1 MKKIILLFVMFLGF
15 GMTAQAQTASDPA
28 YVEAKAEINR
38 FLNYFELSDGQI
50 DEIMPLL
57 VKKHATLLNTEAEKT
72 TKNEIRMRFATLTLE
87 KLDANINNKIE
98 SNKELYNEI
107 FGITY

>member
-1 MKKIILLFVMFLGF
+1 
-15 GMTAQAQTASDPA
+15 
-28 YVEAKAEINR
+28 
-38 FLNYFELSDGQI
+38 
-50 DEIMPLL
+50 MPLL
-57 VKKHATLLNTEAEKT
+57 VKKHSTLLNSEAEKT

-107 FGITY
+107 FGIEY

>member
-1 MKKIILLFVMFLGF
+1 MFLGF

-28 YVEAKAEINR
+28 YFEAKAEINR

-57 VKKHATLLNTEAEKT
+57 VKKHATLLNTVAEKT

-98 SNKELYNEI
+98 SNKELYNEL
-107 FGITY
+107 FGIEY